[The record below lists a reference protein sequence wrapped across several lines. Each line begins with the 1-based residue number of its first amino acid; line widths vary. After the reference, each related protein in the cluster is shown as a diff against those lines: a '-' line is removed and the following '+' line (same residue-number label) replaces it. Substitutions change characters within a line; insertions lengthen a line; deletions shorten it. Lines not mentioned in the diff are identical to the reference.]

1 MAGDAYGGRLHGD
14 RYHTDLVS
22 RHAKRG
28 SGSVALCYSLNC
40 AVQNTR
46 AADTPPAPA
55 QPSVAEDT
63 ACQNSVRG
71 EAPVAQVAGL
81 RRWLFV
87 ALGGVFVALGLV
99 GVALPGIPTTP
110 FLLLASYFFVRSSP
124 ALHQRLLRSKLF
136 GPTLQDW
143 QRHRGVKR
151 KTKWASIVCCSL
163 MIGLS
168 IATGGLPGWG
178 VL

>member
-1 MAGDAYGGRLHGD
+1 MPNPRASDAPL
-14 RYHTDLVS
+14 
-22 RHAKRG
+22 
-28 SGSVALCYSLNC
+28 
-40 AVQNTR
+40 
-46 AADTPPAPA
+46 APA
-55 QPSVAEDT
+55 QPSVSATD
-63 ACQNSVRG
+63 AGQHSLQDD
-71 EAPVAQVAGL
+71 APVAQVAGL

-136 GPTLQDW
+136 GPTLRDW

-151 KTKWASIVCCSL
+151 RTKWISITCCSL
-163 MIGLS
+163 MICFS
-168 IATGGLPGWG
+168 IATGGLPWAGRVVIAAVGAYGMWFVARLPTVPDDKG
-178 VL
+178 VHTAGGQAAARKVP

>member
-1 MAGDAYGGRLHGD
+1 M
-14 RYHTDLVS
+14 
-22 RHAKRG
+22 
-28 SGSVALCYSLNC
+28 
-40 AVQNTR
+40 QNTR
-46 AADTPPAPA
+46 AADTQPAPA

-71 EAPVAQVAGL
+71 EVPVAQVAGL

-168 IATGGLPGWG
+168 IATGGLPWVGRVVIAAAGAYGMWFVARLPTVPNETEAQTVAG
-178 VL
+178 QASARKVL

>member
-1 MAGDAYGGRLHGD
+1 MRNPRSVDAP
-14 RYHTDLVS
+14 S
-22 RHAKRG
+22 
-28 SGSVALCYSLNC
+28 
-40 AVQNTR
+40 
-46 AADTPPAPA
+46 APA
-55 QPSVAEDT
+55 QPSVSGSAVSEHALQHD
-63 ACQNSVRG
+63 
-71 EAPVAQVAGL
+71 APVAQVAGL

-99 GVALPGIPTTP
+99 GAVLPGIPTTP

-136 GPTLQDW
+136 GPTLRDW

-151 KTKWASIVCCSL
+151 RTKWVSIACCSL

-168 IATGGLPGWG
+168 IATGGLPWVGRVVIAAAGAYGMWFVARLPTVPNEKG
-178 VL
+178 ADGAARQASARKVQ

>member
-1 MAGDAYGGRLHGD
+1 MPNPRASDAPL
-14 RYHTDLVS
+14 
-22 RHAKRG
+22 
-28 SGSVALCYSLNC
+28 
-40 AVQNTR
+40 
-46 AADTPPAPA
+46 APA
-55 QPSVAEDT
+55 QPSVSASD
-63 ACQNSVRG
+63 AGQDSLQDD
-71 EAPVAQVAGL
+71 APVAQVAGL

-136 GPTLQDW
+136 GPTLRDW

-151 KTKWASIVCCSL
+151 RTKWISITCCSL
-163 MIGLS
+163 MICFS
-168 IATGGLPGWG
+168 IATGGLPWAGRVVIAAAGAYGMWFVARLPTVPDDKG
-178 VL
+178 VHTAAGQAAARKVR